1 MQQKSLAIWL
11 RVIMVFVSIVAAVF
25 LLWVL
30 PVTVREMG
38 EGFPEFAMLTL
49 PCLISVWAC
58 AIPVAVA
65 IVSFFRITG
74 EVGRDNSFCEKNAK
88 LLKLIGIMA
97 VVDTG
102 ITTFVLALTS
112 IYNAINGGALILMFT
127 VIVFGLTVAIMAF
140 VLSHLVLKAS
150 KLREDNELTI

>member
-1 MQQKSLAIWL
+1 MQQKSLALWL
-11 RVIMVFVSIVAAVF
+11 RVIMIFVTIVAAVF
-25 LLWVL
+25 LLWML

-38 EGFPEFAMLTL
+38 EGFPEFDALTL

-58 AIPVAVA
+58 VIPVAIA
-65 IVSFFRITG
+65 IASFFRITG
-74 EVGRDNSFCEKNAK
+74 EIGRDNSFCEKNAR

-97 VVDTG
+97 IIDTG
-102 ITTFVLALTS
+102 ITTFVLVLTS
-112 IYNAINGGALILMFT
+112 IYNAINGGSLILMFT
-127 VIVFGLTVAIMAF
+127 IIVFGLTVAIMAF

>member
-1 MQQKSLAIWL
+1 MQQKSLALWL
-11 RVIMVFVSIVAAVF
+11 RVIMVFVSIVAATF

-38 EGFPEFAMLTL
+38 EGFPEFEAVTL
-49 PCLISVWAC
+49 PCLISVRAC
-58 AIPVAVA
+58 VIPVAVA

-74 EVGRDNSFCEKNAK
+74 EIGRDNSFCEKNAK

-97 VVDTG
+97 VIDTG
-102 ITTFVLALTS
+102 ITAFVLVLTS
-112 IYNAINGGALILMFT
+112 IYGAINMGTLIVMFT
-127 VIVFGLTVAIMAF
+127 VITFGFTVAIMAF